1 MDWNSSMQLVG
12 RTAHVWNSCTHTSAN
27 SFLGIFLLTGA
38 LCVGPVSAANIASHR
53 GAYELTLQTTSADSD
68 VASVSGGMTFEWI
81 DKCDAWEVKESY
93 LMRVLKQTSSE
104 VNFVAEYFGWESKDG
119 LRYRFQ
125 TKRRE
130 AGQVK
135 VIRGNA
141 WLTEVGGP
149 GIAEFEE
156 PSIETFVLPAGT
168 VFPTGHTLI
177 LIDKAAR
184 DERFDQRLLF
194 DGSEVEGPIPV
205 STVLLKA
212 QRAAPSAA
220 KNFSRPSLLLD
231 SVWPMTVAFF
241 ESAESDAS
249 AKFQLQMVMQ
259 ANGVATSIVL
269 DYGDFKVDGKL
280 TRLEPVP
287 EAGC

>member
-1 MDWNSSMQLVG
+1 MWPGNFFLVLCNFCPAEMGVGIRSGWIVDWNSSMQLVG

-141 WLTEVGGP
+141 LAHRSWR
-149 GIAEFEE
+149 
-156 PSIETFVLPAGT
+156 
-168 VFPTGHTLI
+168 TGY
-177 LIDKAAR
+177 R
-184 DERFDQRLLF
+184 
-194 DGSEVEGPIPV
+194 
-205 STVLLKA
+205 
-212 QRAAPSAA
+212 
-220 KNFSRPSLLLD
+220 
-231 SVWPMTVAFF
+231 
-241 ESAESDAS
+241 
-249 AKFQLQMVMQ
+249 
-259 ANGVATSIVL
+259 GV
-269 DYGDFKVDGKL
+269 
-280 TRLEPVP
+280 
-287 EAGC
+287 